1 MWIAYA
7 QWSILELFG
16 YRLLTHRIRI
26 VSYTLSQPAPITNCM
41 EHALFFIFSCFSRQF
56 IHNNVAIEI
65 VQCIRCYCALWSQ
78 AHGKFDKSVAV
89 CAWHFFRSCNAVA
102 RVLCIDQ
109 TWFSSF
115 CLALALCYIK
125 HFRLFFTPSHL
136 STLIAVVRHFYR
148 LQLWFFFC
156 LFVCVCFFIIIR
168 QAHNIQSFAYNVI

>member
-26 VSYTLSQPAPITNCM
+26 VSYTLRQPAPITNCM

-78 AHGKFDKSVAV
+78 AHGKYDKSAAV
-89 CAWHFFRSCNAVA
+89 C
-102 RVLCIDQ
+102 VLCVCMTFFSKLQCRCASPLHRSNVVFVVLFGTCIVLHK
-109 TWFSSF
+109 TFSSF
-115 CLALALCYIK
+115 LYSIAFIDIDCCGQTLLSSSALIFLLSFCVC
-125 HFRLFFTPSHL
+125 LFFYHHPA
-136 STLIAVVRHFYR
+136 ST
-148 LQLWFFFC
+148 
-156 LFVCVCFFIIIR
+156 
-168 QAHNIQSFAYNVI
+168 